1 MRFMVG
7 DFELKE
13 PIVDMVAVV
22 GMVRLW
28 VRLWL

>member
-13 PIVDMVAVV
+13 PTVDMAAVV
-22 GMVRLW
+22 ERVRLR
-28 VRLWL
+28 VRL